1 MTPSLTTGDVLVSLT
16 GYVLVY
22 AVCLGFGTFYIYK
35 LLREGPIGR
44 AEAIPN
50 ATASRPLAF
59 ADTAASA
66 TGSQPGARG

>member
-1 MTPSLTTGDVLVSLT
+1 MPSSF
-16 GYVLVY
+16 
-22 AVCLGFGTFYIYK
+22 GFGIFYIYK
-35 LLREGPIGR
+35 LLSEGPGAA

-66 TGSQPGARG
+66 TGGQRKAKG